1 MIVTKIEYQKR
12 DPNRVNVFVDEQFFC
27 GISLDTLAREN
38 LYEGMDID
46 DELMERIFQTDLRN
60 RFLVRATEYLSH
72 SPKTEFQLL
81 RYLKNLRF
89 KKKDI
94 WFKEGINLDW
104 DNFFNDIL
112 CKLKEYKYIDDE
124 NYARLFV
131 QSRLRS
137 KPRSKSVL
145 IGELMSK
152 GVSKEIAQSIVDEE
166 VIDEID
172 LLKAA
177 FEKKYRGK
185 KFDIKDQKM
194 VTFLQR
200 KGFSWD
206 LIEQYSR
213 DES

>member
-12 DPNRVNVFVDEQFFC
+12 DPNRVNVYVDGQFFC

-46 DELMERIFQTDLRN
+46 DELMERIFQTDLRS

-89 KKKDI
+89 KKKNI

-104 DNFFNDIL
+104 DKFFNDIL

-185 KFDIKDQKM
+185 KIDIKDQKM